1 MGTNFYAIEKI
12 SKNKRTKLIGL
23 AYNMLDDFENN
34 EDISNAWEE
43 YQESITEELPKPIHL
58 GKRSAGWQFL
68 WDYPAI
74 YNGMFKTHFWEMN
87 NEYEINLN
95 TIKEFLKDKIIF
107 DEYEN
112 KYTLDSFLEEIKN
125 VLYKTDDLDDGM
137 NGEYSTQY
145 FISNGLRFSRF
156 TDFS

>member
-34 EDISNAWEE
+34 ENITQAWEE

-87 NEYEINLN
+87 NEYKINLN

-145 FISNGLRFSRF
+145 FISDGLRFSRF
-156 TDFS
+156 TGFN

>member
-34 EDISNAWEE
+34 ENITQAWEE

-112 KYTLDSFLEEIKN
+112 EYTLDSFLEEIKN

-137 NGEYSTQY
+137 NGDYSTQY
-145 FISNGLRFSRF
+145 FIHDGLRFSRF
-156 TDFS
+156 TGFN

>member
-12 SKNKRTKLIGL
+12 SREKRDKIVSLTS
-23 AYNMLDDFENN
+23 NMLTDLKNN
-34 EDISNAWEE
+34 ENIFTIWEN
-43 YQESITEELPKPIHL
+43 YQEKITSELPKPIHL

-74 YNGMFKTHFWEMN
+74 YNGMFKTHFWELN
-87 NEYEINLN
+87 NEYKINLN
-95 TIKEFLKDKIIF
+95 TIKKFLKDKIIL

-112 KYTLDSFLEEIKN
+112 RYTLDSFLEEIKD

-145 FISNGLRFSRF
+145 FISDGLRFSRF

>member
-1 MGTNFYAIEKI
+1 MGTNFYAFEKI
-12 SKNKRTKLIGL
+12 SKSKRTKLIGL
-23 AYNMLDDFENN
+23 TSNMLTEFENN

-43 YQESITEELPKPIHL
+43 YQEKITNELPKPIHL

-74 YNGMFKTHFWEMN
+74 YNGMFKTHFWELN
-87 NEYEINLN
+87 NEYKINLN
-95 TIKEFLKDKIIF
+95 TIKNFLKDKIIL

-112 KYTLDSFLEEIKN
+112 RYTLDSFLDEIKD

-145 FISNGLRFSRF
+145 FISDGLRFSRF

>member
-12 SKNKRTKLIGL
+12 SREKRDKIINLTS
-23 AYNMLDDFENN
+23 NMLIDFEYNDN
-34 EDISNAWEE
+34 ITKTWEE
-43 YQESITEELPKPIHL
+43 YQESITKELPKPIHL

-156 TDFS
+156 TGFS

>member
-12 SKNKRTKLIGL
+12 SREKRDKIINLTS
-23 AYNMLDDFENN
+23 NMLIDFEYNDN
-34 EDISNAWEE
+34 ITRTWEE
-43 YQESITEELPKPIHL
+43 YQESITKELPKPIHL

-112 KYTLDSFLEEIKN
+112 EYTLDSFLEEIKD
-125 VLYKTDDLDDGM
+125 VLYKKDGLDDGM

-156 TDFS
+156 TGFS

>member
-1 MGTNFYAIEKI
+1 MGTNFYVIEKI

-34 EDISNAWEE
+34 ENITQIWEE

-87 NEYEINLN
+87 NEYKINLN

-112 KYTLDSFLEEIKN
+112 EYTLDSFLKEIKN

-145 FISNGLRFSRF
+145 FISDGLRFSRF

>member
-12 SKNKRTKLIGL
+12 SREKRDKIINLTS
-23 AYNMLDDFENN
+23 NMLIDFEYNDN
-34 EDISNAWEE
+34 ITKTWEE
-43 YQESITEELPKPIHL
+43 YQESITKELPKPIHL

-112 KYTLDSFLEEIKN
+112 EYTLDSFLEEIKD
-125 VLYKTDDLDDGM
+125 VLYKKDGLDDGM

-156 TDFS
+156 TGFS

>member
-1 MGTNFYAIEKI
+1 
-12 SKNKRTKLIGL
+12 
-23 AYNMLDDFENN
+23 MLTEFENN
-34 EDISNAWEE
+34 EDISNKWEE
-43 YQESITEELPKPIHL
+43 YQEKITSELPKPIHL

-74 YNGMFKTHFWEMN
+74 YNGMFKTHFWELN
-87 NEYEINLN
+87 NEYKINLN
-95 TIKEFLKDKIIF
+95 TIKNFLKDKIIL

-112 KYTLDSFLEEIKN
+112 RYTLDSFLDEIKD

-145 FISNGLRFSRF
+145 FISDGLRFSRF

>member
-34 EDISNAWEE
+34 ENITQAWEE
-43 YQESITEELPKPIHL
+43 YQESITEEFPKPIHL

-112 KYTLDSFLEEIKN
+112 EYTLDSFLEEIKN
-125 VLYKTDDLDDGM
+125 VLYKTKDLDDGM

>member
-1 MGTNFYAIEKI
+1 MGTNFYTFEKI
-12 SKNKRTKLIGL
+12 SKSKRTKLIGL
-23 AYNMLDDFENN
+23 TSNMLTEFENN

-43 YQESITEELPKPIHL
+43 YQEKITSELPKPIHL

-74 YNGMFKTHFWEMN
+74 YNGMFKTHFWELN
-87 NEYEINLN
+87 NEYKINLN
-95 TIKEFLKDKIIF
+95 TIKNFLKDKIIL

-112 KYTLDSFLEEIKN
+112 RYTLDSFLDEIKD

-145 FISNGLRFSRF
+145 FISDGLRFSRF

>member
-34 EDISNAWEE
+34 ENITQAWEE

-125 VLYKTDDLDDGM
+125 VLYKTDDLDNGM

>member
-145 FISNGLRFSRF
+145 FIHDGLRFSRF
-156 TDFS
+156 TGFS

>member
-34 EDISNAWEE
+34 ENITQAWEE

-112 KYTLDSFLEEIKN
+112 EYTLDSFLEEIKN

-145 FISNGLRFSRF
+145 FIHNGLRFSRF
-156 TDFS
+156 TGFN